1 VGNPKAANT
10 AFNPTAHRPYTAR
23 GGWAWPLTTPTANR
37 LPRDGPNMG
46 SRFRLRYA
54 LESAANEL
62 PIEDFEIMPSLGV
75 SFEIVTGSLPIHA
88 IGYWASRNSALPRQR
103 RKLQIVIV

>member
-1 VGNPKAANT
+1 LLLAI
-10 AFNPTAHRPYTAR
+10 
-23 GGWAWPLTTPTANR
+23 PTANR
-37 LPRDGPNMG
+37 ALLGLAQN
-46 SRFRLRYA
+46 SSIRYA
-54 LESAANEL
+54 LKSAADEL